1 MNQTYYTTH
10 LPPGNAIS
18 VSNVIAAVGV
28 LIAIWT
34 VSWIIKLIR
43 WRLAYKKMVG
53 SLKTPPFSFAIGT
66 IPGMVELA
74 KVTPSATHP
83 HGLMTMLQR
92 KYNLDNLFLLDN
104 YPVSGERQ
112 LVIADPGAEWKKT
125 RALFNPG
132 FSVAHLS
139 TLIPSIVDDTAVF
152 VNNLAKHADAGD
164 IFPIEEEAAHLT
176 IDIMGH
182 VVLDHDL
189 NSQTQKN
196 ELVEAFRKAISWT
209 PPTTTVNP
217 FIGLNPIR
225 PIMYK
230 YYGAKLDGYIGRV
243 LDARFES
250 NLGREVKA
258 GKRKPAIDLA
268 LDEYVA
274 QQKENG
280 VQVRGLD
287 ATFKSTAIDQMKT
300 FLFAGHDTSSS
311 TISYAY
317 YLLHLHPES
326 LENLRK
332 ELNEVFPGRNAAEM
346 IKENPNL
353 VNKLPYTL
361 AVIKGTSNTS
371 YTADGKRYVCV

>member
-1 MNQTYYTTH
+1 
-10 LPPGNAIS
+10 
-18 VSNVIAAVGV
+18 
-28 LIAIWT
+28 
-34 VSWIIKLIR
+34 
-43 WRLAYKKMVG
+43 MVY
-53 SLKTPPFSFAIGT
+53 I
-66 IPGMVELA
+66 E
-74 KVTPSATHP
+74 
-83 HGLMTMLQR
+83 
-92 KYNLDNLFLLDN
+92 
-104 YPVSGERQ
+104 
-112 LVIADPGAEWKKT
+112 GAEWKKT

-300 FLFAGHDTSSS
+300 FLFAGHGMYFVPEFCLFGFNICCKTLRAAQSVMRITSF
-311 TISYAY
+311 TFT
-317 YLLHLHPES
+317 
-326 LENLRK
+326 
-332 ELNEVFPGRNAAEM
+332 LNRLKICEKN
-346 IKENPNL
+346 
-353 VNKLPYTL
+353 
-361 AVIKGTSNTS
+361 
-371 YTADGKRYVCV
+371 